1 MRGFAVAWIAVAGLA
16 QFSHAAG
23 AGMTALAA
31 LALALS
37 ALWILVGMRTTS
49 RATAFLTGFVVLAA
63 VSTSSGGGLL
73 FPTVAAT
80 AALFGWDACLAA
92 TRLVGLT
99 QESRRRIA
107 LRYGTTSAVLATAS
121 IGLVAAGATLRI
133 PLSFGAAVALSVG
146 LLALATT
153 IGLLSRP
160 GSPKPA
166 GQAETP
172 SSASAN
178 EKAGRHLS
186 PDPDPS
192 SD

>member
-1 MRGFAVAWIAVAGLA
+1 MRAFAVAWIAVAGLA
-16 QFSHAAG
+16 QFSHAIG
-23 AGMTALAA
+23 ADMTALAA

-49 RATAFLTGFVVLAA
+49 RATAFLTGFAVLAA
-63 VSTSSGGGLL
+63 ASASSGDGFLL
-73 FPTVAAT
+73 PTVAAT

-92 TRLVGLT
+92 RRLVGFT
-99 QESRRRIA
+99 REGRRRIA
-107 LRYGTTSAVLATAS
+107 VRYGTMSAAVAAAS
-121 IGLVAAGATLRI
+121 IGLVAAGGFLRI